1 MKQWFPLS
9 IVVLLLSVVAVA
21 QTEIGGRS
29 NASTGSGQSTATQ
42 TSPDKPAATQTT
54 PDAAGKSAAEQGL
67 DSADPLLDAPP
78 LPANAKPTLIGGI
91 ATSVDRVRNRVTLQ
105 PFGAGKKVKLH
116 FDERSHIY
124 RDGRESTIL
133 AINKG
138 DRVYA
143 DTILVGPDVFATKLR
158 VQSSSGPAEARGQI
172 QAVDGDMLEVRDQL
186 SGQVVTVNLPDDAK
200 IKRKKGNASR
210 DDLKPGALV
219 AMTFTPVSREENTIR
234 EMEILASPGDSYQF
248 FGKVTHLDLSR
259 GFIAIDNQSD
269 GRSYEVRFDPA
280 MAGNARRLN
289 VGTQVNTVAVFD
301 GQAYNARSL
310 EVSDPPATAEE

>member
-1 MKQWFPLS
+1 MKQLFRMFL
-9 IVVLLLSVVAVA
+9 VLLAISAAGQA
-21 QTEIGGRS
+21 QSQAGGT
-29 NASTGSGQSTATQ
+29 NASTGSAPSTTSQ
-42 TSPDKPAATQTT
+42 TSPEKPAAAQGAAN
-54 PDAAGKSAAEQGL
+54 PAGKAGAEEGL

-105 PFGAGKKVKLH
+105 PFGSGKKVKLH

-124 RDGRESTIL
+124 RDGRETTIL

-143 DTILVGPDVFATKLR
+143 DTILIGPNVFATNLR

-172 QAVDGDMLEVRDQL
+172 QSVDGDMLEVRDQL
-186 SGQVVTVNLPDDAK
+186 SGQVVTVHLPDDAK
-200 IKRKKGNASR
+200 IKRAKGNASR
-210 DDLKPGALV
+210 DDLKAGALV

-248 FGKVTHLDLSR
+248 YGKVTHLDLSR
-259 GFIAIDNQSD
+259 GLIAIDNQSD

-280 MAGNARRLN
+280 MTGNARRLN

-310 EVSDPPATAEE
+310 ELSEAPATAEE